1 MVFYVLSLKYII
13 DRVKIYHNDI
23 TCGKSLR
30 AGVGNDVK
38 QRQDMDKSEA
48 SDELGEGRWLAD
60 IGGEELNM
68 FTLVRYFMFAQRST
82 LLVKFEGYHQ
92 VELKHS
98 LFYGDEQA
106 VC

>member
-48 SDELGEGRWLAD
+48 SDELGEGR
-60 IGGEELNM
+60 
-68 FTLVRYFMFAQRST
+68 
-82 LLVKFEGYHQ
+82 
-92 VELKHS
+92 
-98 LFYGDEQA
+98 
-106 VC
+106 